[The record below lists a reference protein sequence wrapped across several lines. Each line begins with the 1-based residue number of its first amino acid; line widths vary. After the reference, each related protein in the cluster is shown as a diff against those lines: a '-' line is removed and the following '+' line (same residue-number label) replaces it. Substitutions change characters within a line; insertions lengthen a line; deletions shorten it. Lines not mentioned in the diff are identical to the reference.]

1 MEHVNRKVDRKR
13 GDFYRNLMK
22 PNFSQEKW
30 AEILDISVREVGY
43 YYSGEREPEFW
54 RQMMIFKVI
63 GGLKVE
69 DIPF

>member
-1 MEHVNRKVDRKR
+1 MKNVNRKIDRKR

-22 PNFSQEKW
+22 PKFSQEEW
-30 AEILDISVREVGY
+30 AEILGISVRSVGY
-43 YYSGEREPEFW
+43 YYSGEKEPKFW

-69 DIPF
+69 DIPV

>member
-13 GDFYRNLMK
+13 GDFYRSLMK

-30 AEILDISVREVGY
+30 AEILDISVREIGY

-69 DIPF
+69 DIPV